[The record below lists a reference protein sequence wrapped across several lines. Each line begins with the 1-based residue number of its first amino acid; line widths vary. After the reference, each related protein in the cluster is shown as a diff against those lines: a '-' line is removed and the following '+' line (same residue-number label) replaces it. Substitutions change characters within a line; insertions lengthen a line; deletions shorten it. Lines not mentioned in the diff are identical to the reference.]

1 MKRATLMGPL
11 VVALALSWVTA
22 LADTETEVNF
32 LIDDVAASGCDFQRN
47 GTVHDS
53 VDAADHLRLKY
64 RRGKRYADTAEHFI
78 DHLATESSWTGQP
91 YTVICD
97 GVEEPS
103 GEWLHRRLQE
113 KRDSH
118 VEEVSAEMS
127 R

>member
-11 VVALALSWVTA
+11 VVALAWSTA
-22 LADTETEVNF
+22 LADTETEVNS

-64 RRGKRYADTAEHFI
+64 RRGKRYVDTAEHFI
-78 DHLATESSWTGQP
+78 DRLATESSWTGKP

-97 GVEEPS
+97 GVAEPS
-103 GEWLHRRLQE
+103 GEWLYRRLQE
-113 KRDSH
+113 HRNSYSEDISP
-118 VEEVSAEMS
+118 EMS